1 MVDSRRVSELFM
13 EYVRIDSETHFE
25 KEMVERV
32 VADLSAL
39 GFEVYTD
46 KAGALPRVESNGNNV
61 YAFLPG
67 DPGCEPMLFS
77 SHLDTVTPGR
87 GIEPFI
93 EDGYI
98 RSQPDRVLGADCKA
112 GVAAIMEAARA
123 IIEDGVPHRPIEI
136 IFPIREESGIAGS
149 AHLEYDRIR
158 SKVGLVL
165 DASNEPG
172 KFVINAP
179 GQIRIY
185 ADIYGKRS
193 HAGSDPEKG
202 ISAIMAGARAVANMK
217 LLRIDEETTAN
228 VGTLSGIGQTNVV
241 HDIVRFEAEA
251 RSLDQ
256 EKLEAQAQ
264 NMIDC
269 LTEACDHYG
278 ARLELTTFQSYK
290 SYKHSPD
297 DPHVQ
302 FLMARCTAAGIKPWA
317 TFSGGGTDGNNLNAN
332 GIKCAVMACG
342 MEMEH
347 TTSEQVSVQNLYDSA
362 RVVYEIMKK

>member
-1 MVDSRRVSELFM
+1 
-13 EYVRIDSETHFE
+13 
-25 KEMVERV
+25 
-32 VADLSAL
+32 
-39 GFEVYTD
+39 
-46 KAGALPRVESNGNNV
+46 
-61 YAFLPG
+61 
-67 DPGCEPMLFS
+67 
-77 SHLDTVTPGR
+77 
-87 GIEPFI
+87 
-93 EDGYI
+93 
-98 RSQPDRVLGADCKA
+98 VLGADCKA